1 MSAQVQLFQ
10 ELSLNKMYHCS
21 LIFKKE
27 LSDEVT
33 LDSQVQDMTQ
43 LKVLKSLE
51 DTLFLAYIC
60 LLFS

>member
-27 LSDEVT
+27 FSDEVT
-33 LDSQVQDMTQ
+33 LYSQVQDMTQ

-51 DTLFLAYIC
+51 DTLFLAYIR